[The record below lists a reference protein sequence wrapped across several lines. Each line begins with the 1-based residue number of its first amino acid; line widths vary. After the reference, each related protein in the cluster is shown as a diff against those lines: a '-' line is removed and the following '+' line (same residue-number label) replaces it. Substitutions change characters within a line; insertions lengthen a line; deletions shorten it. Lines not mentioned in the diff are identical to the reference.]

1 MEITLQKLKNDA
13 RQINASIRIGK
24 SGITEGILAELN
36 KKLKDIKLVKIKLLR
51 AALEEID
58 KKKVGD
64 ELAENM
70 INACANNWKL
80 RYFVQ
85 KIKSDY

>member
-64 ELAENM
+64 ELAEKTRSM
-70 INACANNWKL
+70 H
-80 RYFVQ
+80 VQ
-85 KIKSDY
+85 TIGNCVILYKR